1 MAGYL
6 NFEGEVVRDVH
17 ASSMEIDEQLAG
29 DTPTSNAN
37 NLFANAGNAS
47 LTCDIFTSERFK
59 PVPLLVAD
67 AQPMGFRI
75 KGRAQ
80 QWHRLS
86 GLTIVSLTTSG
97 KKKPSKSQKNNARFN
112 SWFKNYCTMIKQIE
126 EMKSNAENYFDQT
139 VEKAIEH
146 CHHLFKQPT
155 TKMSWDRYQYDRS
168 NVLKSMLHD
177 QFPLY
182 DKAIKAI
189 RRADSWTLASC
200 EE

>member
-1 MAGYL
+1 MAAYL
-6 NFEGEVVRDVH
+6 DFEGEVVRDVH

-37 NLFANAGNAS
+37 NLFANAGKTP
-47 LTCDIFTSERFK
+47 LTDDIFTSERFK
-59 PVPLLVAD
+59 PVPLLVAN

-80 QWHRLS
+80 QWHRLN
-86 GLTIVSLTTSG
+86 GLTIVSPTSSN
-97 KKKPSKSQKNNARFN
+97 KKKASKTQKSNARFN
-112 SWFKNYCTMIKQIE
+112 TWFKNYSNMVKQIE
-126 EMKSNAENYFDQT
+126 ELKNTSGSYFNQT

-146 CHHLFKQPT
+146 CHRLFEKPT
-155 TKMSWDRYQYDRS
+155 TKKSWDRYQYDRS